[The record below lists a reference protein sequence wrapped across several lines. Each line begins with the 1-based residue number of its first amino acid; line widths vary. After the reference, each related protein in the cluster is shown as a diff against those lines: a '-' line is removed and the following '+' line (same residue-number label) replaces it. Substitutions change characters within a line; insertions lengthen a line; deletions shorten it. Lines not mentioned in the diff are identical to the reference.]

1 MPQKKKW
8 EEQVPKEER
17 DRRKADMKAWKRNTS
32 GLVTGQPMYND
43 GHHLAFMMAQYVAA
57 QHEAE
62 EPLTAAG
69 CAIACNCVRN
79 TIHKYGTGDY
89 DHWCLEVEDRYRD
102 KLEGESLFIYDY
114 LTGGEHEGKKVIM
127 LSDVV
132 QHYNEIASAER
143 EKRLYKRGS
152 VADIFALKAVD
163 GWQDDSGKG
172 TTNNTLVITGGDSAE
187 AALKLL
193 GYTKSE

>member
-1 MPQKKKW
+1 MPHKREWVDQL
-8 EEQVPKEER
+8 PKEER
-17 DRRKADMKAWKRNTS
+17 DRRKKELAEKRTS
-32 GLVTGQPMYND
+32 NARSAQQPSYND
-43 GHHLAFMMAQYVAA
+43 GHELAYKMTMYVVA

-69 CAIACNCVRN
+69 CAIACNVVRD
-79 TIHKYGTGDY
+79 TIHRYGTGDC
-89 DHWCLEVEDRYRD
+89 DHWCIDVEDKYRD
-102 KLEGESLFIYDY
+102 GLEGEALFIYDY
-114 LTGGEHEGKKVIM
+114 LIGGQHDGEKAVL

-132 QHYNEIASAER
+132 HHYREIATAER

-152 VADIFALKAVD
+152 VADIFALKAQD
-163 GWQDDSGKG
+163 GWQDDSNKG
-172 TTNNTLVITGGDSAE
+172 VTNQTLVITGGESAE

>member
-8 EEQVPKEER
+8 EEQLPKEER
-17 DRRKADMKAWKRNTS
+17 DKRKKELAKQRQLK
-32 GLVTGQPMYND
+32 GLVVQQPAFND
-43 GHHLAFMMAQYVAA
+43 GHHLAYKMAQYVAN
-57 QHEAE
+57 QHAAE

-69 CAIACNCVRN
+69 CAIACGVVRD
-79 TIHKYGTGDY
+79 TIHDYGKGEK
-89 DHWCLEVEDRYRD
+89 DHWCMDVEDKYRD
-102 KLEGESLFIYDY
+102 QLEGEALFVYDY
-114 LTGGEHEGKKVIM
+114 LIGGEHEGKKAVL

-132 QHYNEIASAER
+132 SHYREIASAER

-163 GWQDDSGKG
+163 GWQDDSGKA
-172 TTNNTLVITGGDSAE
+172 TTNNTLVISGGDSAE
-187 AALKLL
+187 AALKFL